1 MVLHSI
7 CGGRHIAQNASF
19 DMMLLYMYVSEW
31 YSFNPHIVNILDCST
46 ENNILE
52 LHVWLSKPMLASK
65 QVQLRL
71 TGMWSFVLHTNA
83 VVSGELV
90 KKNVQ
95 TLNEERLS
103 WIRLTRKTRLIVTSH
118 QCLYQNLFTFKRRL
132 HYYNSLKSVVFIFYL
147 SEISSQD
154 GTL

>member
-1 MVLHSI
+1 
-7 CGGRHIAQNASF
+7 
-19 DMMLLYMYVSEW
+19 MLLYMYVSEW

-71 TGMWSFVLHTNA
+71 TGMWWFVLHTNA

-95 TLNEERLS
+95 TLNEERL
-103 WIRLTRKTRLIVTSH
+103 IELDKVHKKNTFNCHITSM
-118 QCLYQNLFTFKRRL
+118 
-132 HYYNSLKSVVFIFYL
+132 SLSKSIY
-147 SEISSQD
+147 I
-154 GTL
+154 